1 MAQPYRFGPQTDE
14 PAADRAALARLA
26 WFIGLALALAL
37 TAPQPLFAAAFS
49 TFLSIGALV
58 LTLSAAILREPVW
71 RAHLTR
77 WDTAAVLYVLGTIF
91 GWLVDRDAVRE
102 IMNMQGF
109 SG

>member
-1 MAQPYRFGPQTDE
+1 MAC
-14 PAADRAALARLA
+14 
-26 WFIGLALALAL
+26 
-37 TAPQPLFAAAFS
+37 
-49 TFLSIGALV
+49 
-58 LTLSAAILREPVW
+58 
-71 RAHLTR
+71 HLTR